1 MAHEKVTLNEK
12 YNMEILER
20 ATEVIA
26 KEQGKKNMPQ
36 VQLPELNQ
44 EINKIDLGNAVLKL

>member
-36 VQLPELNQ
+36 VQSQHSRVFQKP
-44 EINKIDLGNAVLKL
+44 D

>member
-26 KEQGKKNMPQ
+26 KEQEKNMPQ

-44 EINKIDLGNAVLKL
+44 EINKIDIGNAVLKL